1 MVSKRQTLR
10 ISIVCCDSFDL
21 PNKFTYQHLETP
33 KQLPETQHQLTW
45 MQEGPSVRQAI
56 AHWPSP

>member
-10 ISIVCCDSFDL
+10 ISIVCCEGFHL
-21 PNKFTYQHLETP
+21 HYKCTYRHLETL
-33 KQLPETQHQLTW
+33 KQPPETQHQLTG
-45 MQEGPSVRQAI
+45 MLEGPSVHQAI